1 MAPRGQFADDELSIE
16 STYMSE
22 EFIVHIFRE
31 AFYTM
36 LLVSAPVLF
45 VSLVIGLVISVFQA
59 ATSIQEFTL
68 TFVPKLIAV
77 AIVVVLMLPWMIDLM
92 VTFTISL
99 YSQIPNLAR

>member
-1 MAPRGQFADDELSIE
+1 
-16 STYMSE
+16 MSE

-31 AFYTM
+31 SFYTM
-36 LLVSAPVLF
+36 LLVSAPVLL

-77 AIVVVLMLPWMIDLM
+77 AVVVVLTLPWIIDIM
-92 VTFTISL
+92 VSFTINL